1 MRVQNHL
8 DFVLSGTV
16 CYSVA
21 KSLVLPM
28 RPSTE
33 FVSIILTNENVF
45 SALHDS
51 PYYYQH
57 PDHALGGVFVVPA
70 NGEQVVVNRLSL

>member
-21 KSLVLPM
+21 KSFVLYM
-28 RPSTE
+28 RPRAE
-33 FVSIILTNENVF
+33 FVFIFINENVF